1 MQKEKKNLFTNIKVQ
16 PFLLMV
22 QPKELTVQP
31 SKNLKGIDR

>member
-16 PFLLMV
+16 PKKLM
-22 QPKELTVQP
+22 VQP